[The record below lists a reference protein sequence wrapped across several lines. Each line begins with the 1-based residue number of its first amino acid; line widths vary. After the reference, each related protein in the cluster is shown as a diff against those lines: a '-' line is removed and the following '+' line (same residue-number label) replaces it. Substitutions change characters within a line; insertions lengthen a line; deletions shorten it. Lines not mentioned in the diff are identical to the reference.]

1 MSWTHFEY
9 SGGNPYIAFTEAEK
23 RRILRKYRRAGI
35 RVTERK
41 PGFYFVHNAEI
52 KK

>member
-1 MSWTHFEY
+1 MSWTLFEY
-9 SGGNPYIAFTEAEK
+9 SVGNPYIAFTEAEK

-41 PGFYFVHNAEI
+41 AGFYFVHNLEI
-52 KK
+52 KN

>member
-1 MSWTHFEY
+1 MSWTLFEY
-9 SGGNPYIAFTEAEK
+9 SEGNPYIAFTEAEK

-41 PGFYFVHNAEI
+41 PGFYFVHNSET
-52 KK
+52 KN